1 MRIRSLPLL
10 LLTAS
15 LLPATPGAT
24 VVAAPALVA
33 SASPVATAVASPV
46 CEVAVEGGLEVR
58 VKAGA
63 KAVEPD
69 AARGGTSDLLQG
81 REPTSVSA
89 KGSIT
94 VPTVVHVI
102 AKGPTAAD
110 GQLTDAQVASQIRVL
125 NEGFAGKGGKEA
137 AATPF
142 QFVLT
147 GTTRTTNA
155 SWYEMLPGSTAER
168 EAKTALRQGGKQTL
182 NVYLSGLGAGLLGYA
197 YFPQQGGSS
206 KPWQDGVVV
215 LNDSIPGGSATNYDQ
230 GDTLPHEVGHWLGLY
245 HTFQNGCSASNDRVS
260 DTPAEATPTFGC
272 PVGKDTC
279 SAPGLDPTENFMDYS
294 YDACMYAFTR
304 GQAARMDAIWK
315 AYRA

>member
-15 LLPATPGAT
+15 LLPATAGVTA
-24 VVAAPALVA
+24 VAAPALLA
-33 SASPVATAVASPV
+33 SAAATVVASPV
-46 CEVAVEGGLEVR
+46 CEVAVPGGLEVR
-58 VKAGA
+58 VKNGA

-69 AARGGTSDLLQG
+69 AAKGGTSDLLQG

-89 KGSIT
+89 EGSIT

-110 GQLTDAQVASQIRVL
+110 GQLTDAQVAAQMAVL
-125 NEGFAGKGGKEA
+125 NDGFAGKGRDA

-142 QFVLT
+142 RFVLSD
-147 GTTRTTNA
+147 TTRTTNA
-155 SWYEMLPGSTAER
+155 AWYEMLPGSTAER
-168 EAKTALRQGGKQTL
+168 AAKTALRQGGKDTL
-182 NVYLSGLGAGLLGYA
+182 NVYLSGLGGGLLGYA

-215 LNDSIPGGSATNYDQ
+215 LNDSIPGGSATNYDE

-279 SAPGLDPTENFMDYS
+279 AAPGLDPTENFMDYS
-294 YDACMYAFTR
+294 YDSCMYAFTR
-304 GQAARMDAIWK
+304 GQAARMDAVWK

>member
-15 LLPATPGAT
+15 LLPATAGVTA
-24 VVAAPALVA
+24 VAAPVLLGSAAA
-33 SASPVATAVASPV
+33 SAVASPV
-46 CEVAVEGGLEVR
+46 CEVAVPGGLEVR

-69 AARGGTSDLLQG
+69 AAQGGASDLLQG

-89 KGSIT
+89 GGSTT

-110 GQLTDAQVASQIRVL
+110 GQLTDAQVAAQMKVL
-125 NEGFAGKGGKEA
+125 NDGFAGRGGRQA
-137 AATPF
+137 AVTPF
-142 QFVLT
+142 RFALT
-147 GTTRTTNA
+147 GVTRTTDA
-155 SWYEMLPGSTAER
+155 AWYELLPGSSAER
-168 EAKTALRQGGKQTL
+168 EAKTALRQGGKETL
-182 NVYLSGLGAGLLGYA
+182 NIYLSGLGGGLLGYA

-215 LNDSIPGGSATNYDQ
+215 LNESIPGGSATNYDE

-279 SAPGLDPTENFMDYS
+279 AAPGLDPAENFMDYS
-294 YDACMYAFTR
+294 YDDCMYAFTR
-304 GQAARMDAIWK
+304 GQAARMDAVWK